1 MPATSAPATAQ
12 YNIVRKERE
21 LLQRATEAIV
31 DVYKGVG
38 TPGDFGYESREGRA
52 LNALY
57 NVNNEIVAHLNGA
70 QAEG

>member
-12 YNIVRKERE
+12 YNIVRRAYGVRE
-21 LLQRATEAIV
+21 IAE
-31 DVYKGVG
+31 KFVG